1 MLVAERH
8 SRLLTRV
15 RTSSPASTEEL
26 AQLLE
31 VSAETVRR
39 DLLVLERRGALTRVR
54 GGAAVAGAHDRGD
67 EAAFTR
73 RSGWARQAKARIGRA
88 AATLVRPGQTVVL
101 DLGTT
106 AEAVARAL
114 PRDLNATVAT
124 CSLRVATELAD
135 HPGLEVLICG
145 GRVRAGDLAVSNA
158 VAQAFF
164 ADFYADIAFLGS
176 GGIDVQAGLTDYHL
190 DEVAVRRTI
199 LGNTAQSFVLAD
211 ASKLGRVARHRVC
224 ALDRL
229 SGVITD
235 APPPDELADA
245 GVEFV
250 VAGAVG

>member
-88 AATLVRPGQTVVL
+88 AATLVRPRADRG
-101 DLGTT
+101 
-106 AEAVARAL
+106 AR
-114 PRDLNATVAT
+114 
-124 CSLRVATELAD
+124 
-135 HPGLEVLICG
+135 PGHD
-145 GRVRAGDLAVSNA
+145 R
-158 VAQAFF
+158 
-164 ADFYADIAFLGS
+164 GS
-176 GGIDVQAGLTDYHL
+176 GGPGPCPAT
-190 DEVAVRRTI
+190 
-199 LGNTAQSFVLAD
+199 
-211 ASKLGRVARHRVC
+211 
-224 ALDRL
+224 
-229 SGVITD
+229 
-235 APPPDELADA
+235 
-245 GVEFV
+245 
-250 VAGAVG
+250 

>member
-8 SRLLTRV
+8 SRILTRV
-15 RTSSPASTEEL
+15 RESVLASTEDL

-39 DLLVLERRGALTRVR
+39 DLLVLEQRGALTRVR
-54 GGAAVAGAHDRGD
+54 GGAAVAGLDSRGD
-67 EAAFTR
+67 EAGFID
-73 RSGWARQAKARIGRA
+73 RSGWARPAKDRIGRA
-88 AATLVRPGQTVVL
+88 AAALVRPGQTVVL

-135 HPGLEVLICG
+135 HPGLEVLVCG
-145 GRVRAGDLAVSNA
+145 GRVRAGDLAVSSA

-199 LGNTAQSFVLAD
+199 LGNTAQSFALAD
-211 ASKLGRVARHRVC
+211 ASKLGKVARHRVC
-224 ALDRL
+224 DLDRL
-229 SGVITD
+229 SGLITD
-235 APPPDELADA
+235 VRPSAEIAESGPQI
-245 GVEFV
+245 V
-250 VAGAVG
+250 VA

>member
-8 SRLLTRV
+8 SRILTRV
-15 RTSSPASTEEL
+15 RESSLASTEDL
-26 AQLLE
+26 AQLLD

-39 DLLVLERRGALTRVR
+39 DLLVLEERGALTRVR
-54 GGAAVAGAHDRGD
+54 GGATVISNARGD
-67 EAAFTR
+67 EAEFNDRAH
-73 RSGWARQAKARIGRA
+73 WAREAKARIGRA
-88 AATLVRPGQTVVL
+88 AAALVRPGQSVVL

-106 AEAVARAL
+106 VEAMARAL

-135 HPGLEVLICG
+135 HPGLEVLVCG

-158 VAQAFF
+158 IAQAFF

-199 LGNTAQSFVLAD
+199 LGNAAQSFALAD
-211 ASKLGRVARHRVC
+211 ASKLGKVGRHRVC
-224 ALDRL
+224 DLDRL
-229 SGVITD
+229 TGLITD
-235 APPPDELADA
+235 VRPPAEIAESGPHI
-245 GVEFV
+245 V
-250 VAGAVG
+250 VA